1 MATDGR
7 TAVRARPLPGAPFAA
22 AVDLDRRSGTLDEP
36 TAAELRWLLATHHVL
51 VFHGEWSETE
61 HADLVACFGRVLPQG
76 PRVIVNDH
84 PAGDFPVVTFVSN
97 QLPGGGLGTFELCF
111 HHDLAHV
118 ATPLAGLSLYGLD
131 VGEDQPPT
139 RFANGRLAYQQL
151 PAPLQQR
158 LVGLQGLFAANYT
171 STTDDAVSARDAR
184 DALDPTWP
192 RTVHP
197 VVVPHPITGEFCIY
211 VNEMMTV
218 EILGLERG
226 ESDALLD
233 VLFARLYDPANIY
246 EHHWQT
252 GDLVVWDNLVVQH
265 GRNKVREETPRTLR
279 RVVFG
284 EKAPWEQWPYPA
296 AAR

>member
-1 MATDGR
+1 
-7 TAVRARPLPGAPFAA
+7 VS
-22 AVDLDRRSGTLDEP
+22 VDLERAAGPLDP
-36 TAAELRWLLATHHVL
+36 STAGALRELLAQHHLLVL
-51 VFHGEWSETE
+51 RGEWTE
-61 HADLVACFGRVLPQG
+61 AAHIDLVGCFGRVLPQG

-84 PAGDFPVVTFVSN
+84 PVGELPVVTFVSN
-97 QLPGGGLGTFELCF
+97 VAADGGLGTFELAF

-118 ATPLAGLSLYGLD
+118 PTPLGGLSLYALD
-131 VGEDQPPT
+131 VGRDQSPT
-139 RFANGRLAYQQL
+139 RFANGRLAYLQL
-151 PAPLQQR
+151 PEELRQR

-171 STTDDAVSARDAR
+171 TTSDDAATARDVR

-197 VVVPHPITGEFCIY
+197 VVVPHPVTGESCVY

-218 EILGLERG
+218 EILGLDRREG
-226 ESDALLD
+226 DALLD
-233 VLFARLYDPANIY
+233 LLFERLYDPANIY

-265 GRNKVREETPRTLR
+265 GRREVHETIPRTLR

-296 AAR
+296 ANR

>member
-1 MATDGR
+1 
-7 TAVRARPLPGAPFAA
+7 VSARPLPGAPFGAS
-22 AVDLDRRSGTLDEP
+22 VDLARDPGPLDSSV
-36 TAAELRWLLATHHVL
+36 AGALRELLAQHHLLVL
-51 VFHGEWSETE
+51 RGEWSEAE
-61 HADLVACFGRVLPQG
+61 QIDLVGCFGRVLPQG

-84 PAGDFPVVTFVSN
+84 PAGELPVVTFVSN
-97 QLPGGGLGTFELCF
+97 VATDGGLGTFELAF

-118 ATPLAGLSLYGLD
+118 ATPLGGLSLYALD
-131 VGEDQPPT
+131 VGDDQSPT

-151 PAPLQQR
+151 PEQLRQR
-158 LVGLQGLFAANYT
+158 LDGLQGLFAANYT
-171 STTDDAVSARDAR
+171 TTSDDAATARDVR
-184 DALDPTWP
+184 EALDPTWP

-197 VVVPHPITGEFCIY
+197 LVVPHPVTGESCVY

-218 EILGLERG
+218 EILGLDRREG
-226 ESDALLD
+226 DALLD
-233 VLFARLYDPANIY
+233 VLFERLYDPSNIY

-265 GRNKVREETPRTLR
+265 GRRKVHETIPRTLR

-296 AAR
+296 ANR